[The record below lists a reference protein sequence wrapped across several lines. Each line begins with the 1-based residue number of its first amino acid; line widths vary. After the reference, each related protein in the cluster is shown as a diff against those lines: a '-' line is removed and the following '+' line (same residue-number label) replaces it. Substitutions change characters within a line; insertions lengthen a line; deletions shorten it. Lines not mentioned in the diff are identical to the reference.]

1 MVQAALGR
9 RDSTAEEVGVAIH
22 DDCSTSAT
30 ADREGVTSDGP
41 TFFGVE
47 SDAGEV
53 GTTGG
58 EGGEGGDFEE
68 EDDEEPTREPVSAL
82 VTRNNPAGSHSQ
94 MSHLLW

>member
-9 RDSTAEEVGVAIH
+9 RDSTTEEVGVALH

-30 ADREGVTSDGP
+30 AGREGVTTAGP
-41 TFFGVE
+41 TYFGVG

-53 GTTGG
+53 GAAD
-58 EGGEGGDFEE
+58 GEGGDFEE